1 MNTAKPIFAYIDP
14 SSSDIL
20 VQVLVAGAV
29 VVAILARMLWP
40 KLRGRQPPPGR
51 DSSQ

>member
-1 MNTAKPIFAYIDP
+1 MLIFAYVDP

-29 VVAILARMLWP
+29 VVAILARVLWP
-40 KLRGRQPPPGR
+40 KLRNRRQPTDRHSPP
-51 DSSQ
+51 